1 MGRLN
6 FQTTVKV
13 KQVVSVKRTIQLTG
27 ARLSIA
33 ALIVGLFVF
42 TQDMTNSTD
51 VKANEK
57 KNTDSLFSAPNID
70 RGDSL
75 VNNNS
80 SQNGI
85 HSEDQSHLLNDAD
98 LISKKV
104 RKKSNSN
111 ADRNTPYQDL
121 VSISPKQTTGVF
133 EVSFEIPLSQ
143 TGATS
148 IELINRKGE
157 LIETRVPQVQGK
169 MINEVF
175 TLDNTIP
182 SGAYLLKIHV
192 GKNLYV
198 RQVLYTKP

>member
-1 MGRLN
+1 MDMFGN
-6 FQTTVKV
+6 
-13 KQVVSVKRTIQLTG
+13 
-27 ARLSIA
+27 
-33 ALIVGLFVF
+33 LFINIIF
-42 TQDMTNSTD
+42 
-51 VKANEK
+51 K
-57 KNTDSLFSAPNID
+57 KN
-70 RGDSL
+70 
-75 VNNNS
+75 
-80 SQNGI
+80 
-85 HSEDQSHLLNDAD
+85 